1 MCQKL
6 ITLCNPL
13 EVRNL
18 TQAPEMANALEAG
31 ASYDLVVNQGDE
43 EIGRAPF
50 LVSASAT
57 TQDWTATPAKILQT
71 ALARV
76 SGTPPT
82 YGDALALLSQLPE
95 EQQGDALVQ
104 RLRLLAFGASVLK
117 AEFDEDLN
125 ALRAP

>member
-18 TQAPEMANALEAG
+18 TQAPETANALEAG

-43 EIGRAPF
+43 EIERAPF

-57 TQDWTATPAKILQT
+57 TQDWTATPAEILQT

-76 SGTPPT
+76 SRRPPT

-95 EQQGDALVQ
+95 EQQGHALVQ

-125 ALRAP
+125 ELRAP